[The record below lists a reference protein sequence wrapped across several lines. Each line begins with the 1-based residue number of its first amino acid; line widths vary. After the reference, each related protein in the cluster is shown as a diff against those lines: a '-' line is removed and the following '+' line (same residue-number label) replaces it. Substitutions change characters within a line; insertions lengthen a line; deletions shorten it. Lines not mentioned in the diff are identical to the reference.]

1 MRRRDPRRLLA
12 RHRRARARVQIM
24 HVPRSD
30 YAPDGSIGSKQ
41 AAQVS
46 LPREELDRVWSA
58 EYLERLAAHL
68 LALPHPLL
76 AGPAARGLHRGR
88 ARGRVLLRKPFVLL
102 RFRKPEYEILPN
114 GGVVSW
120 PIEKGLLVAPSGRGK
135 GYLRLTVERLPDDG
149 APEGEARA
157 TISSEVVNFY
167 PLIAGWGWFS
177 RVGRIIYNETQLRIH
192 VVVTHAFLRSLA
204 NLDLVES
211 SVGTLSR
218 AVAQREHAGRR
229 QGQLPRRDGAPR
241 APVRGRRREPPRVAH
256 GGAVLRGVGAAPP
269 HHRRVA
275 RHRPELQHPGYR
287 GHRLLL
293 DR

>member
-1 MRRRDPRRLLA
+1 
-12 RHRRARARVQIM
+12 M

-46 LPREELDRVWSA
+46 LPRDELDRVWSP
-58 EYLERLAAHL
+58 EYLERLAATYWRFL
-68 LALPHPLL
+68 TRFSLGILRVVYTDD
-76 AGPAARGLHRGR
+76 AREVVVFRR
-88 ARGRVLLRKPFVLL
+88 PFVLL

-149 APEGEARA
+149 APDGEARA

-211 SVGTLSR
+211 SVGTLS
-218 AVAQREHAGRR
+218 Q
-229 QGQLPRRDGAPR
+229 PSP
-241 APVRGRRREPPRVAH
+241 
-256 GGAVLRGVGAAPP
+256 
-269 HHRRVA
+269 
-275 RHRPELQHPGYR
+275 
-287 GHRLLL
+287 
-293 DR
+293 